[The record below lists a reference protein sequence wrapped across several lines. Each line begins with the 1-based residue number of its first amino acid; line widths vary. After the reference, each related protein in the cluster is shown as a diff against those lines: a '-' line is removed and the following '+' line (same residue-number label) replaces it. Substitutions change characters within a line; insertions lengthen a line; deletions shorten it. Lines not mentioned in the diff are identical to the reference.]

1 MTTGTKSAL
10 HSPQVEAGVI
20 KYISLVF
27 LLCVTFSQQTNKI
40 HPHPKKFLSSNKIF
54 HHPDKALFKSRA
66 FNLEMFV
73 GFNKNQIKE
82 ASLFFRTDSQPR
94 YREISFSMDSERFLY
109 RYNPKEN
116 PANYITYFFTVEL
129 KSGQVYATPV
139 DSSGLLSPITKNLI
153 DPIKYYKERAEGKS

>member
-1 MTTGTKSAL
+1 
-10 HSPQVEAGVI
+10 
-20 KYISLVF
+20 
-27 LLCVTFSQQTNKI
+27 
-40 HPHPKKFLSSNKIF
+40 
-54 HHPDKALFKSRA
+54 
-66 FNLEMFV
+66 MFV
-73 GFNKNQIKE
+73 GFDKNKIKQ
-82 ASLFFRTDSQPR
+82 ASLFFRTDSQLR

-139 DSSGLLSPITKNLI
+139 DSSGLLIPITKNLI